1 LGTYRLRVPA
11 SRVLYV
17 PEAQGGLP
25 PGPHVPCVLG
35 TRASLGRSVR
45 TARGGTLTSGWLV
58 ISSGGASASDLAAA
72 LGHESLV
79 AYLSSHGSEMGHSP
93 HSPHSPHI
101 PHTTHTTHTPQSN
114 HSPHSPHSP
123 PSANSANSPQ
133 SRLVAPA
140 AAADVELVEIGGVPG
155 GAPTLDSPAPPEARD
170 VVRDTSPLY
179 LPYIS
184 PIFPLRA
191 ARRSARRGLRVS
203 G

>member
-1 LGTYRLRVPA
+1 MGTYRRRRA
-11 SRVLYV
+11 
-17 PEAQGGLP
+17 ACP
-25 PGPHVPCVLG
+25 PGPHVQYVLG

-45 TARGGTLTSGWLV
+45 TARGGTRGSGWLV

-93 HSPHSPHI
+93 HSPHSPH
-101 PHTTHTTHTPQSN
+101 TTHTTHTPQSN
-114 HSPHSPHSP
+114 HSPPSP
-123 PSANSANSPQ
+123 PSANSANSAQ

-155 GAPTLDSPAPPEARD
+155 GAPALGSPAPPEARD

-184 PIFPLRA
+184 PISPLRA